1 MAIFDALRI
10 AASGMA
16 AQRKAMDII
25 AENIANANT
34 THTISGEPYR
44 RKIAVFAAKP
54 ISTPTDEDGFEL
66 ASFEDEMENAL
77 EGVEVAQVREDNA
90 PFRKVYDPTHPD
102 ADENGYVYL
111 PNVNI
116 ITEMTNM
123 IQASR
128 AYEANVTVIESV
140 KSMASAA
147 MKVLQ

>member
-1 MAIFDALRI
+1 MALFDGIKI
-10 AASGMA
+10 AASGLS

-44 RKIAVFAAKP
+44 RKVAVFAAKP
-54 ISTPTDEDGFEL
+54 IHAGEDDDIEL
-66 ASFEDEMENAL
+66 ASFEDELDNQL
-77 EGVEVAQVREDNA
+77 QGVELAGVKEDKS
-90 PFRKVYDPTHPD
+90 PFRKVYDPNNPD

-111 PNVNI
+111 PNVNV

-128 AYEANVTVIESV
+128 AYEANITVIDSI
-140 KSMASAA
+140 KSMAQYAL
-147 MKVLQ
+147 KELG

>member
-54 ISTPTDEDGFEL
+54 IDVPTDEDGFEL
-66 ASFEDEMENAL
+66 ASFDEEFENTL
-77 EGVEVAQVREDNA
+77 QGVEVAQVREDDA

-128 AYEANVTVIESV
+128 AYEANVTVIESI

-147 MKVLQ
+147 LKVAQ

>member
-1 MAIFDALRI
+1 MAIFDGLKI
-10 AASGMA
+10 AASGLS
-16 AQRKAMDII
+16 AQRRAMDII

-44 RKIAVFAAKP
+44 RKVAVFAAKP
-54 ISTPTDEDGFEL
+54 IHHEEDEDGFEL
-66 ASFEDEMENAL
+66 ASFDEEL
-77 EGVEVAQVREDNA
+77 EGQLQGVEVAGVREDNA
-90 PFRKVYDPTHPD
+90 PFRKVYDPTNPD

-128 AYEANVTVIESV
+128 AYEANITVIESI
-140 KSMASAA
+140 KSMAQYA
-147 MKVLQ
+147 LQIAK